1 MEQLFFLYIYIL
13 WCVRYTNAEANEDQ
27 KAKLAK
33 LLSLWESKANFF
45 DACVIS
51 KLKSPMSSMQEYRT
65 NLLNQFGSVVAAIPQ
80 STNATFERYV
90 EITFIVNYI
99 V

>member
-1 MEQLFFLYIYIL
+1 MYKTIYKHIPITIL
-13 WCVRYTNAEANEDQ
+13 EANEDQ

-51 KLKSPMSSMQEYRT
+51 KLKSPLSSMQEYKT
-65 NLLNQFGSVVAAIPQ
+65 NLMNTYGAVVAAIPQ
-80 STNATFERYV
+80 STNATFER
-90 EITFIVNYI
+90 
-99 V
+99 